1 MAQQAECLE
10 RISTQNELFCGSK
23 DNDPKQAEREQMIHA
38 LNESVGKFKEAERH
52 LKEGLK
58 FYSDLMADYI
68 LPLKD
73 EIDNFCAARES
84 ERDFMMADLQTNV
97 QKLGID
103 TTGKGGGGDANGQ
116 QGGPGQI
123 VQDEMKMQQLQLQ
136 PEEQK
141 SAPLQNQQ
149 AQAPMDQFQQHLQQ
163 QHQQQPS
170 PQGQQPPPQQAP
182 YNPAQVAPQQ
192 GYNPYYSQP

>member
-10 RISTQNELFCGSK
+10 KISTQNELFVGSK
-23 DNDPKQAEREQMIHA
+23 QNDPKQAEREQMIHV
-38 LNESVGKFKEAERH
+38 LNESCVKFKDAERH

-103 TTGKGGGGDANGQ
+103 TTGNGGGG
-116 QGGPGQI
+116 GGVASSFHP
-123 VQDEMKMQQLQLQ
+123 VQSDLVLLAVH
-136 PEEQK
+136 
-141 SAPLQNQQ
+141 S
-149 AQAPMDQFQQHLQQ
+149 
-163 QHQQQPS
+163 
-170 PQGQQPPPQQAP
+170 
-182 YNPAQVAPQQ
+182 
-192 GYNPYYSQP
+192 